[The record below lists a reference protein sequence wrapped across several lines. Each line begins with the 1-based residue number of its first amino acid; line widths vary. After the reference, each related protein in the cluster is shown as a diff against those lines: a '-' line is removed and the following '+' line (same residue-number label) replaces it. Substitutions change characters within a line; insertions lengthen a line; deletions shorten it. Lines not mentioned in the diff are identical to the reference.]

1 MNSKSKKLVALILA
15 IVLAFCGVSAF
26 AEDAVQTILNAKT
39 TQAFTHDPV
48 PDEDLNTILTAG
60 TSATSAIN
68 QQPWFFAVV
77 TNQEIMEEIAGAG
90 FGGMPSGMPAGGKPE
105 GMPEGFTPPEGA
117 SLPEGIPAMP
127 DNGMPTGG
135 KPEGIPEGF
144 TPPEGASLPEGMP
157 AMPGNG
163 MPQGVPGAGSGSAKA
178 ALGDSP
184 VAVLVYMNENSSSPN
199 ASFDCGLAC
208 QNMVIAANAL
218 GYGTKIISS
227 PTMSLNGENHDA
239 LCEKLGVDPSLS
251 AVAVLLIGIAD
262 TEVDGATGATTR
274 SAIEEKVN
282 FVK

>member
-1 MNSKSKKLVALILA
+1 MNSKLKKIVSL
-15 IVLAFCGVSAF
+15 VLALVFVCCSASAL
-26 AEDAVQTILNAKT
+26 AEDAIQTILNAKT
-39 TQAFTHDPV
+39 TQAFTQDPIS
-48 PDEDLNTILTAG
+48 DEDLNTILMAG

-77 TNQEIMEEIAGAG
+77 TNQEIMDEIAGAG
-90 FGGMPSGMPAGGKPE
+90 FGGMPSGIPAGGKPE
-105 GMPEGFTPPEGA
+105 DMPEGFTPPDNA
-117 SLPEGIPAMP
+117 S
-127 DNGMPTGG
+127 
-135 KPEGIPEGF
+135 F
-144 TPPEGASLPEGMP
+144 REGMP

-163 MPQGVPGAGSGSAKA
+163 MPQGSPGAGSGSAKA

-184 VAVLVYMNENSSSPN
+184 AAIIIYMDENTSSPN
-199 ASFDCGLAC
+199 SSFDCGLAC

-239 LCEKLGVDPSLS
+239 LCEKLSVDPSLS

-262 TEVDGATGATTR
+262 AEVDGATGATTR
-274 SAIEEKVN
+274 STIEEKVS